1 MKAQT
6 NSAIIGRQLQRTLR
20 CHMTDAEIRLWQR
33 LRSRQLAGCKFRRQH
48 PYLDYVLDF
57 VCLERCLIVE
67 VDGGQH
73 LENERDQARDW
84 RLQDAGFQVLRFWNN
99 QVLQETDAVVEA
111 IWIALQSAAVIP
123 HPHPNP
129 PLEGIGIYTS

>member
-6 NSAIIGRQLQRTLR
+6 NSTIIGRQLQRTLR

-33 LRSRQLAGCKFRRQH
+33 QRSRQLAGYKFRRQH

-73 LENERDQARDW
+73 
-84 RLQDAGFQVLRFWNN
+84 
-99 QVLQETDAVVEA
+99 
-111 IWIALQSAAVIP
+111 
-123 HPHPNP
+123 
-129 PLEGIGIYTS
+129 